1 MVQSE
6 QICLSNPILGLEKIT
21 LLPQR
26 KAVQSAITT
35 DDRTQQVNELINQ
48 QKMTNDIEIM
58 YSKLQVQKNYSIDTK
73 TALMSNLIDIHLG
86 ILSADADIRQR
97 IPIMYKNCMK

>member
-26 KAVQSAITT
+26 KAVQASKTT
-35 DDRTQQVNELINQ
+35 DDRSRQVDELVYQQAMINS
-48 QKMTNDIEIM
+48 IEM
-58 YSKLQVQKNYSIDTK
+58 MHYKLQVQKNYSIDTK